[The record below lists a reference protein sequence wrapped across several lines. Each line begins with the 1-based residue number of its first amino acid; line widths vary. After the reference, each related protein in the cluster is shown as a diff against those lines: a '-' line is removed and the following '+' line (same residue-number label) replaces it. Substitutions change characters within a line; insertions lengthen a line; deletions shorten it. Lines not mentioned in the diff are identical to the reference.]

1 MYHVWVVG
9 TLSIWSSGTV
19 ASLMSWL
26 SPVTVSASAHTL
38 KAIDSD
44 LRERVAD
51 CGCDALTPA
60 AGKFWSPMLVPI
72 LFGPTTKPAGI
83 TKLPTMSLVW
93 FLVFSGNT
101 WEKSAE
107 NNRHYQVS
115 RLSLELAAMPG
126 YFSVLCL
133 MSSSTGTSNNFA
145 TSRVV
150 CQVHSHVVTA
160 GVGGGSQW
168 AASA

>member
-1 MYHVWVVG
+1 MYHVCVVG
-9 TLSIWSSGTV
+9 ALPIWSSSTA

-38 KAIDSD
+38 KDSD

-93 FLVFSGNT
+93 VLVVSGNT
-101 WEKSAE
+101 WEQSAE
-107 NNRHYQVS
+107 NYRHYQVS
-115 RLSLELAAMPG
+115 RLSLELATMPG
-126 YFSVLCL
+126 YFAVLCL

-150 CQVHSHVVTA
+150 CQVHSHLVTG
-160 GVGGGSQW
+160 GVGGCSQW